1 MFGFCIKVFTFL
13 QLSCILKLHETLGI
27 SEKAGICGEERIG
40 CDGCGKTVLQD
51 RCIKGEL
58 YAIIKT

>member
-1 MFGFCIKVFTFL
+1 M

-27 SEKAGICGEERIG
+27 SEKAGIYGEERIG

-51 RCIKGEL
+51 RCIKDEL